1 MTIRNNIL
9 FTLRYFLCSS
19 MVVMATVAL
28 AKAQVKKDSIII
40 PKEEDFYQIQTVL
53 VPEGI
58 QLEVG
63 GMAFL
68 PNDKLAVCTRRGEVW
83 IISNPYMKD
92 GRPSQYQ
99 LFAQGLHEPLGMA
112 YYKGDLYVAQRPQLT
127 RLRDKNNDGIADEYK
142 TVYNFE
148 ITGNYHEYAYGPV
161 FDKEGDMFV
170 TLNLGWFRDVKGGYM
185 ESRVKWRGWMLKISP
200 EGKMT
205 PFAAGL
211 RSPAALTIDKDDH
224 VFYTE
229 NQGEW
234 VGSGHMTEVRKGDF
248 LGQPTSLAWA
258 DQPGSTVKLKV
269 EDIPDSGKPEFE
281 VAKQIAGLKTPS
293 VWIPHAILGVSTSGM
308 LVAGQGQMGPFEG
321 QFFVGDMGQSLI
333 NRVYL
338 EKIKDVYQ
346 GAVFPFR
353 KGFSSGVLRLCW
365 GSDGSMFVGMTA
377 RGWGAG
383 GGESFGLQRLVWNG
397 KIPFE
402 MKTISARPD
411 GFELE
416 FTQPV
421 DRKTAS
427 EAAAYHVRSF
437 TYKYHRQYGSP
448 IINEAN
454 CPLKAISISPDG
466 MKVRLVLD
474 STREG
479 YIHEITVAGV
489 RSTGNQGLL
498 HNLGYY
504 TLNRIPD
511 GPKLTITTENRVK
524 TVKKPTAKKVPVN
537 NASPK
542 VSTTPSAITRIPKY
556 EEVKPLLIQYTC
568 LSCHD
573 PVKRHIGPPYAE
585 VAKRG
590 YSIDKLKRLI
600 FNPEPGNWPD
610 YATPMPPMPNI
621 PAPALQKIALW
632 IHSLDK

>member
-1 MTIRNNIL
+1 
-9 FTLRYFLCSS
+9 
-19 MVVMATVAL
+19 MAAI
-28 AKAQVKKDSIII
+28 ASANAQVKKDSIII

-53 VPEGI
+53 IPEGI

-99 LFAQGLHEPLGMA
+99 LFAQGLHEPLGVA

-127 RLRDKNNDGIADEYK
+127 RLRDKNNDGVADEYK
-142 TVYNFE
+142 TVYSFE

-161 FDKEGDMFV
+161 FDKEGNMFV

-248 LGQPTSLAWA
+248 LGQPTSLAWS
-258 DQPGSTVKLKV
+258 DLPGSSVKLKV

-308 LVAGQGQMGPFEG
+308 LIAGQGQMGPFEG
-321 QFFVGDMGQSLI
+321 QFFVGDLGQSLI

-338 EKIKDVYQ
+338 EKIKGVYQ

-377 RGWGAG
+377 RGWGSS

-397 KIPFE
+397 KMPFE
-402 MKTISARPD
+402 IKSIHAQPD

-421 DRKTAS
+421 DKKTAR

-448 IINEAN
+448 IINEAD

-479 YIHEITVAGV
+479 YIHEITAAGV
-489 RSTGNQGLL
+489 RSTGHQGLL
-498 HNLGYY
+498 HNMGYY
-504 TLNRIPD
+504 TLNRVPD
-511 GPKLTITTENRVK
+511 GPKLTITAENRVK
-524 TVKKPTAKKVPVN
+524 IVKKPTVKKVPVKSSSSK
-537 NASPK
+537 AS
-542 VSTTPSAITRIPKY
+542 SSPSAINRIPNY
-556 EEVKPLLIQYTC
+556 DEVKPLLIQYTC

-573 PVKRHIGPPYAE
+573 PVKRHVGPPYAE
-585 VAKRG
+585 VAKRR

-600 FNPEPGNWPD
+600 HNPEPGNWPD
-610 YATPMPPMPNI
+610 YATPMPPMPDI
-621 PAPALQKIALW
+621 PASDLQKIAVW